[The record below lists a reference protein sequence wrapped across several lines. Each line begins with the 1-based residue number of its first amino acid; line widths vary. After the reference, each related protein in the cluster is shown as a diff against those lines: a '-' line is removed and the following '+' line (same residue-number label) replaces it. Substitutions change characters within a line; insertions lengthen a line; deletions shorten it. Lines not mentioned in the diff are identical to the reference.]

1 MTTMHKRKVLVHNRK
16 TAYIMSLLFIK
27 NKFYNDDVN
36 GAPKTGVLKNGLITL
51 KKLHHQMQ
59 KTRNNCFGLKKKT

>member
-51 KKLHHQMQ
+51 
-59 KTRNNCFGLKKKT
+59 